1 MTLTVVDFQMLNSL
15 FFWKKAKQNYL
26 TYVGI
31 NPRNPMSTTFSPIDG
46 SYFPSAVI
54 SCHSKLLF
62 IESDKVMVTSRVS
75 LPFMTK
81 LLEKFPVT
89 THEFK
94 FRGIGEVASIGFG
107 TVVVPAG
114 ACPEEE

>member
-1 MTLTVVDFQMLNSL
+1 
-15 FFWKKAKQNYL
+15 
-26 TYVGI
+26 
-31 NPRNPMSTTFSPIDG
+31 MSTTFSPIDG

-62 IESDKVMVTSRVS
+62 IESDNVMVTSRVS
-75 LPFMTK
+75 LPLMTK

-89 THEFK
+89 THEPW
-94 FRGIGEVASIGFG
+94 GIGEVDAIGFG
-107 TVVVPAG
+107 TVVAFAG